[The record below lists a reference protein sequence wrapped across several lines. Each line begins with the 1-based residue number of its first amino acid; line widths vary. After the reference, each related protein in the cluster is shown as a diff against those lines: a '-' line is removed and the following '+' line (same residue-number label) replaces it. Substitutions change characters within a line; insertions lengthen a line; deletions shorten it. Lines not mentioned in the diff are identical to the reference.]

1 MKKVVEKIE
10 KETGYMPKSLSMI
23 YRTGKQSSAK
33 FWLLGTV
40 FFLVLVLFL
49 PWTQNIQSSG
59 NITTLYQEQKPQQL
73 NTIIPGRIVK
83 WWVKEGD
90 FVKKGATIVQI
101 MDIKDDYLDP
111 ELVSRSREQLDAKEQ
126 KIGFYGEKIDA
137 TTSQIEAMEATR
149 ELKINSIENKLFQ
162 LQRKLQADSA
172 ALVSASIDLD
182 IAKLQYER
190 ANKMYNDGIIA
201 LTEMERRTALF
212 NKNQALYTEQKQ
224 KYENTKQ
231 DIIINRIDLN
241 TITQEAADKIYKAK
255 SEIAAARGDVAS
267 ITADVAKNRNE
278 LANYTIRGSQ
288 RWLIAPQSG
297 QIVKAKKAGFNETV
311 KEGEMIVEIVPDNI
325 KFAVEL
331 FIPAMDLVLVN
342 KEQQIRLIFDGFP
355 AIVFSGW
362 PQASYGTFAGR
373 VVAVETNRSENGQ
386 FRVLVVPDKN
396 ETWPNTLK
404 IGAGAKGFAMLKN
417 VSVWYEL
424 WRQINGF
431 PPDYYLPTAGVKA
444 K

>member
-10 KETGYMPKSLSMI
+10 RETGYTPKSLSLI
-23 YRTGKQSSAK
+23 YRSGKQSSAK
-33 FWLLGTV
+33 FWFWGTV
-40 FFLVLVLFL
+40 FVLVLLLFL

-59 NITTLYQEQKPQQL
+59 NVTTLYQEQRPQQL
-73 NTIIPGRIVK
+73 NSIIPGRIVK

-90 FVKKGATIVQI
+90 FVKKGDTIVQI
-101 MDIKDDYLDP
+101 ADIKDDYLDP
-111 ELVSRSREQLDAKEQ
+111 ELVSRSTEQLDAKKQ
-126 KIGFYGEKIDA
+126 KIDFYGEKINA
-137 TTSQIEAMEATR
+137 TESQIDAMESAR
-149 ELKINSIENKLFQ
+149 ELKIKSIENKLFQ

-172 ALVSASIDLD
+172 AMVSASIDLD
-182 IAKLQYER
+182 IAQVQYER
-190 ANKMYNDGIIA
+190 ANKMFKDGIIA

-224 KYENTKQ
+224 KFENTKQ

-241 TITQEAADKIYKAK
+241 TVIQEAADKIFKAK
-255 SEIAAARGDVAS
+255 SEIAAAKGEVAS
-267 ITADVAKNRNE
+267 VASEIAKNRNE
-278 LANYTIRGSQ
+278 LANYTIRGTQ

-297 QIVKAKKAGFNETV
+297 QIVKAKKAGYNETV
-311 KEGEMIVEIVPDNI
+311 KEGDMIVEIVPDNI

-331 FIPAMDLVLVN
+331 FVPAMDLVLVN
-342 KEQQIRLIFDGFP
+342 KGQLVRLIFDGFP

-362 PQASYGTFAGR
+362 PQASYGTFPGK
-373 VVAVETNRSENGQ
+373 VIAVETNRSENGK
-386 FRVLVVPDKN
+386 FRVLVVPENN
-396 ETWPNTLK
+396 EPWPNTLK
-404 IGAGAKGFAMLKN
+404 IGAGAKGFAMLQD